1 MAQTPRFVSNHTAQ
15 SDERDGAPRAACFG
29 RRQRV
34 RRALILCC
42 HFLRN
47 LAFYRAGWRGR
58 VCIRK
63 DQFWVTANG
72 NFLDHC
78 VLEWCKLFAD
88 EKRGKHFWRKVIT
101 DQEVFLDGLLRTLKF
116 TEAEFASYV
125 DEMRTYRDKFV
136 AHLDLDEVMQ
146 IPRLR
151 LAQKGVSYLHD
162 YILEHEDDGGFFPE
176 VPPKASRFFSLYAGQ
191 GKEIYAK

>member
-1 MAQTPRFVSNHTAQ
+1 M
-15 SDERDGAPRAACFG
+15 
-29 RRQRV
+29 
-34 RRALILCC
+34 LILCC

-47 LAFYRAGWRGR
+47 LAFYKAGWRRG

-78 VLEWCKLFAD
+78 VLEWCKLFGD
-88 EKRGKHFWRKVIT
+88 ERGKHYWRKVIM
-101 DQEVFLDGLLRTLKF
+101 DQGGFLDGLLKALKL
-116 TEAEFASYV
+116 TEAEFASYA

-151 LAQKGVSYLHD
+151 LARKSVSYLHD
-162 YILEHEDDGGFFPE
+162 YVLSHEDDGGFFPE
-176 VPPKASRFFSLYAGQ
+176 APPKAARFYSLYEGEGQ
-191 GKEIYAK
+191 RVYAK

>member
-1 MAQTPRFVSNHTAQ
+1 MT
-15 SDERDGAPRAACFG
+15 

-34 RRALILCC
+34 RRTLILCC

-47 LAFYRAGWRGR
+47 LAFYKAGWRGD

-78 VLEWCKLFAD
+78 VLEWCKLFGD

-101 DQEVFLDGLLRTLKF
+101 DQDVFLEGLLQTLEF
-116 TEAEFASYV
+116 TETEFASYI
-125 DEMRTYRDKFV
+125 DDMRTYRDKFV
-136 AHLDLDEVMQ
+136 AHLDLDEVMK

-151 LAQKGVSYLHD
+151 LARKSVSYLHD
-162 YILEHEDDGGFFPE
+162 YILVHEDDGGFFPE
-176 VPPKASRFFSLYAGQ
+176 APPKAARFFSLYAGE
-191 GKEIYAK
+191 GNEVSAE